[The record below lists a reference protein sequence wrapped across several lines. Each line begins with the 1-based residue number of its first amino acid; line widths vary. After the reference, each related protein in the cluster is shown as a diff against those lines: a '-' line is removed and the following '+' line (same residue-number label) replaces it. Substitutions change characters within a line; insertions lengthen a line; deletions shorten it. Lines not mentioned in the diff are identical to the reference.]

1 MSRASIG
8 VAAFST
14 VVEWY
19 DFTLYLYLATVL
31 SRVFFGASGTALNTT
46 LGAFA
51 IAYLLRPL
59 GGIVF
64 GHIGDRFGR
73 RRTMLLS
80 VALMTLTMLGTAA
93 LPTHAQ
99 VGAMAGWLL
108 FTLRCVM
115 GFSVGGEY
123 NAVVAYLLEGAPP
136 TEARL
141 GRVAGVCV
149 QRDRRAPRG
158 RNLPADRQFDERR
171 KLNSWGW
178 RIPFIVGAV
187 LAASVGIARTTME
200 ESPDFERQKASGTVP
215 TRPLL
220 DALTKNR
227 LGILRAFA
235 ISGLGSITYY
245 VGITYVPAFLV
256 STGKLGEDASLR
268 LSTAAAVA
276 VILVTPFAGI
286 LSDRIGRKPVL
297 IGLAACSAILPIT
310 LFSFMARGTTS
321 YALLGAL
328 ALACIAGAVSAV
340 GAITTAEQFPGEGRI
355 SGLALGAT
363 TATAIFGGLTPYV
376 AQVLTERTGWALVP
390 GAMIA
395 VVAVLVLP
403 ILITLPETAPRQII
417 GPRTSSA
424 HIDAAG
430 HIDPLPRHEPR
441 LVRTEEHHDVRDVLR
456 LFEPPERRLRHII
469 VDDLLRRHVAQPQLP
484 FDLARLHAGLDEAG
498 THGVDANAVRREFAR
513 ERLSPAEHREFRGRI
528 MREQRRADLGGERS
542 RVDDAARALG
552 DEMPG
557 GDLVGQEY
565 AARVDGEIEVPILV
579 RQFERAL
586 HGRDAGVGDADI
598 AAAELLE
605 RFAERALDRR
615 ALAHVDLNRDRACA
629 NLQRRSP
636 GRLAIDIGDRHSH
649 AALRER
655 RGDGAADPLRA
666 AGYERTFAAEF
677 RIRRMVCRHCPS
689 RVRGRVLSTKSE
701 AAKALCV

>member
-136 TEARL
+136 MRRGL
-141 GRVAGVCV
+141 VASLASASSEIGGLLAVGVCLLTV
-149 QRDRRAPRG
+149 SSMSAESLD
-158 RNLPADRQFDERR
+158 
-171 KLNSWGW
+171 SWGW
-178 RIPFIVGAV
+178 RIPFVVGAV

-256 STGKLGEDASLR
+256 SSGKLGENASLR

-328 ALACIAGAVSAV
+328 VLACIAGAVSAV

-403 ILITLPETAPRQII
+403 ILITLPETAPRKQSDAE
-417 GPRTSSA
+417 TSSA

-430 HIDPLPRHEPR
+430 HVDPLPRHEPR
-441 LVRTEEHHDVRDVLR
+441 LVRAQEHHDVGDVLG
-456 LFEPPERRLRHII
+456 LFEPSERRLRDII
-469 VDDLLRRHVAQPQLP
+469 VDDLLRRQIAQTRLP
-484 FDLARLHAGLDEAG
+484 LDLARLHAGLHEAG
-498 THGVDANAVRREFAR
+498 AHGVDANAVRRKLAR
-513 ERLSPAEHREFRGRI
+513 QRLRPAEHREFRGRI

-565 AARVDGEIEVPILV
+565 AARVDGEVEVPFLV
-579 RQFERAL
+579 GQFERAL
-586 HGRDAGVGDADI
+586 HRRDAGVGDADI
-598 AAAELLE
+598 AAAKMLQ
-605 RFAERALDRR
+605 RFGERALDRG
-615 ALAHVDLNRDRACA
+615 ALAHVDLDGDALRAD
-629 NLQRRSP
+629 LLRRSP
-636 GRLAIDIGDRHSH
+636 GRLAIDIGDRHLH
-649 AALRER
+649 AASRS
-655 RGDGAADPLRA
+655 AAAMARPMPCAPPVTNARLPL
-666 AGYERTFAAEF
+666 
-677 RIRRMVCRHCPS
+677 S
-689 RVRGRVLSTKSE
+689 SE
-701 AAKALCV
+701 